1 MPPNITRYKSSFKK
15 LTIIYMGMHWMLFIV
30 EIIGGFLVFRDGM
43 QRRTMKTERQD
54 FLRERKNAL
63 RK

>member
-1 MPPNITRYKSSFKK
+1 
-15 LTIIYMGMHWMLFIV
+15 MGMYWMLFIV

-43 QRRTMKTERQD
+43 QRRRMKTERQD
-54 FLRERKNAL
+54 FLRERKKLQMKQLTGPKSVRRRRKNVL

>member
-15 LTIIYMGMHWMLFIV
+15 LTIIYMGMYWMLFIV

-43 QRRTMKTERQD
+43 QRRRMK
-54 FLRERKNAL
+54 REGG
-63 RK
+63 